1 MLEIADCQ
9 DMRIDDYGLH
19 LGRELFTFYGRD
31 CKTYKEQRNDMME
44 NLPLV
49 IKVAFAIMIFACFDQ
64 GVETILIFILPGNI
78 GIDFSKYT
86 DKDKYIDKDGLE
98 KVKVDEEDMET
109 IMEQI
114 YARNN
119 LISLIR
125 VIAVIIVISIMIVQP
140 EPFVFYV
147 LAIVGLIGLLDRYFN
162 VYGIGK

>member
-31 CKTYKEQRNDMME
+31 CKTLKEQRNDIME

-49 IKVAFAIMIFACFDQ
+49 IKVAFAIIIFACFDQ
-64 GVETILIFILPGNI
+64 GVEMILIFILPGNI

-98 KVKVDEEDMET
+98 KVKVDEEDMDS
-109 IMEQI
+109 ILEQI
-114 YARNN
+114 YQRNN
-119 LISLIR
+119 LIKIIRLIALCLM
-125 VIAVIIVISIMIVQP
+125 ISIIIVKP

-147 LAIVGLIGLLDRYFN
+147 LAVIGLIGLLDRYFN